1 MKKIA
6 IIFPGIG
13 YNVDKPLLYYSKK
26 IMREHEFEIV
36 DVSFEGISKKALS
49 DHTAMVQAFAD
60 CSSQTEEQLK
70 GIRFDDY
77 DEICFI
83 SKSLGTVAA
92 SVYAAKHGLKVRQV
106 YYTPLEQTF
115 SLVEEGNGLVFV
127 GTADPWIDFD
137 RIRSLCISKKLN
149 YRVIDDANH
158 SLETGS
164 VQTDVS
170 RITDIIHEAED
181 YLVGSPIYDFTVKM
195 RDGSLESL
203 KAFRGKVLLIVNS
216 ATGCGFTPQYE
227 ALEKLYRDYKKD
239 GFEIL
244 DFPCNQFGHQA
255 PGTSDEIHSFCT
267 SRYDVSFTQFAKIDV
282 NGSGETEL
290 YGYLK
295 SKQGFGGF
303 LRNSKDSLYMEK
315 VVSQADPDYL
325 HNSDIKWNFT
335 KFLVNRFGQVI
346 RRFEPDAGTEIVR
359 QAVEK
364 ELKRT

>member
-115 SLVEEGNGLVFV
+115 HSWRRA
-127 GTADPWIDFD
+127 TAWYLWEL
-137 RIRSLCISKKLN
+137 RIPGSIL
-149 YRVIDDANH
+149 
-158 SLETGS
+158 TG
-164 VQTDVS
+164 
-170 RITDIIHEAED
+170 
-181 YLVGSPIYDFTVKM
+181 
-195 RDGSLESL
+195 
-203 KAFRGKVLLIVNS
+203 
-216 ATGCGFTPQYE
+216 YE
-227 ALEKLYRDYKKD
+227 ASV
-239 GFEIL
+239 F
-244 DFPCNQFGHQA
+244 Q
-255 PGTSDEIHSFCT
+255 
-267 SRYDVSFTQFAKIDV
+267 
-282 NGSGETEL
+282 
-290 YGYLK
+290 K
-295 SKQGFGGF
+295 S
-303 LRNSKDSLYMEK
+303 
-315 VVSQADPDYL
+315 
-325 HNSDIKWNFT
+325 
-335 KFLVNRFGQVI
+335 
-346 RRFEPDAGTEIVR
+346 
-359 QAVEK
+359 
-364 ELKRT
+364 